1 MEHLFRL
8 QTDDL
13 SVIEK
18 KFYRYPFEREIA
30 IRKQELAIRPTDNN
44 FDGGKGNLPSSPTE
58 NKIVKEQSDPFI
70 LERQKWA
77 RVIGDIYRDA
87 SELEKK
93 VMNIKYFGDRQ
104 YLSWTAVAEE
114 VHYSK
119 SKIYEVRYAILER
132 FARKVGEL

>member
-1 MEHLFRL
+1 MEHLFKL
-8 QTDDL
+8 ETDEL

-30 IRKQELAIRPTDNN
+30 VRKQELSRKEPDTNT
-44 FDGGKGNLPSSPTE
+44 GGGRSNLPNKAIE
-58 NKIVKEQSDPFI
+58 NKIVNEQSDPFI
-70 LERQKWA
+70 LERQKWK
-77 RVIGDIYRDA
+77 RVIQEVYREA
-87 SELEKK
+87 SPLEQKI
-93 VMNIKYFGDRQ
+93 MDIKYFGDRK
-104 YLSWTAVAEE
+104 YLPWVLVAEE